1 MALGATLLAV
11 VAGAAAP
18 ATAATVVTPAKP
30 ASIRLAAA
38 TGSSFTVTSARAA
51 YATGYRVFASS
62 TKSDVYMVN
71 ILARARRSGVS
82 TSPRVTMGGLPYTS
96 APYYYRV
103 EAINGTKA
111 RWSDIQTGYVRPD
124 TPSTTRATGAA
135 STGLSLAWGG
145 RTAGRYVITQ
155 ATNATM
161 TAGVRSYSITSQAH
175 RFTPYDLKKGSRY
188 YFRVRAYNGPVA
200 SSPSAQTQ
208 LVAPARGQ
216 NVRVLTYNVLHRAA
230 EGTREGGGETV
241 APWSQRRT
249 TMVALIHKEN
259 PDVIGLQEAGDWVG
273 AVKGPRV
280 VDDLRARLGG
290 YTLAQTEVAPGQRGW
305 FRTFRYILF
314 RASTYRAVGTGGH
327 WVLAPSRFAAYQ
339 ELQNRQTGAKFLA
352 VSVHLSP
359 GAGRAADLGRQAETQ
374 KLLGLVHAFQAKAHV
389 PVVYLGDFNSHE
401 GHPLDGPGAAF
412 RASGAEDA
420 DEVAQTRGNRQY
432 NSANQ
437 YLRSPMT
444 GHWDIDHVYAP
455 AGVAVRHWEIA
466 LTLSRGRFVGAI
478 PSDHNPVVAD
488 VVLPY

>member
-1 MALGATLLAV
+1 MLAA

-18 ATAATVVTPAKP
+18 ATAATVMTPAKP
-30 ASIRLAAA
+30 AAIRLAAA
-38 TGSSFTVTSARAA
+38 TGSSFTVASAPAT
-51 YATGYRVFASS
+51 YARGYRVFASA

-71 ILARARRSGVS
+71 IIARARRSAIS
-82 TSPRVTMGGLPYTS
+82 TSPRITMAGLPYTS
-96 APYYYRV
+96 APYFYRV
-103 EAINGTKA
+103 QAINGTKV

-124 TPSTTRATGAA
+124 TPSTAHATGAA

-145 RTAGRYVITQ
+145 RTAGRYVVTQ
-155 ATNATM
+155 ATNAAM

-175 RFTPYDLKKGSRY
+175 RFTPYDLHKGTRY
-188 YFRVRAYNGPVA
+188 YFRVRAYNGSVA

-216 NVRVLTYNVLHRAA
+216 NVRVMTWNVLHRAA
-230 EGTREGGGETV
+230 EGTREGTETV
-241 APWSQRRT
+241 ASWTQRRVP
-249 TMVALIHKEN
+249 MVALIKKEN
-259 PDVIGLQEAGDWVG
+259 PDVIGLQEAGDWIG

-280 VDDLRARLGG
+280 VDDLRARLGV
-290 YTLAQTEVAPGQRGW
+290 YTLAHTEVTPGQAGW
-305 FRTFRYILF
+305 FRTFRYILY
-314 RASTYRAVGTGGH
+314 RTSTYRAVGAGGH

-339 ELQNRQTGAKFLA
+339 ELQDRQTGARFLA

-374 KLLGLVHAFQAKAHV
+374 KLLGFVRSFQAKAHV
-389 PVVYLGDFNSHE
+389 PVIYVGDFNSHE
-401 GHPLDGPGAAF
+401 GHPLDGPGVAM

-420 DEVAQTRGNRQY
+420 DEVAQTRVNRQY

-437 YLRSPMT
+437 YLRSPML

-455 AGVAVRHWEIA
+455 AGVAVRRWEIA
-466 LTLSRGRFVGAI
+466 LTLTGGRFVGAI